1 MPCQR
6 IFNDSIANA
15 GRKPVTAQVK
25 TRRLCLLDAILTFNE
40 INKTE
45 EKEQSDSQ
53 LPLT

>member
-1 MPCQR
+1 MPGGNR
-6 IFNDSIANA
+6 WL
-15 GRKPVTAQVK
+15 RKS
-25 TRRLCLLDAILTFNE
+25 RLVGCLLDAILTFNE